1 MISELRLKRES
12 FMKALDKKALADDII
27 ATLKNMRVMFIHV
40 GGSVGYGTF
49 LPGKSDLDMNVFVD
63 GFHGAFK
70 CNLPDGDAFIYG
82 REMLKGRFD
91 PNAQL
96 SLYKKCFVDD
106 FLSLPDTLVYLDEA
120 YRKDYEDY
128 RRTDIL
134 KTLRGN
140 LANFLE
146 YYRFLYNGA
155 SKLPKR
161 FYHVFRVRG
170 QLENWKRTGKYTLD
184 LPKEWYEAE
193 MEFKQAPNALG
204 KSSEWIGRAGK
215 CLDEIEET
223 MEELPDGQ
231 P

>member
-1 MISELRLKRES
+1 MISELRLKREY
-12 FMKALDKKALADDII
+12 FMKAFDKKGLADDII
-27 ATLKNMRVMFIHV
+27 STLKNMRVMFIHI

-49 LPGKSDLDMNVFVD
+49 LPGKSDLDMNV
-63 GFHGAFK
+63 
-70 CNLPDGDAFIYG
+70 
-82 REMLKGRFD
+82 
-91 PNAQL
+91 
-96 SLYKKCFVDD
+96 FVDD

-120 YRKDYEDY
+120 YRKDYEAYMD
-128 RRTDIL
+128 TDIL
-134 KTLRGN
+134 KTLKGN
-140 LANFLE
+140 IANFLE

-184 LPKEWYEAE
+184 IPKEWYEAE
-193 MEFKQAPNALG
+193 MEFKQAPDALG
-204 KSSEWIGRAGK
+204 KSSEWIRRAGK